1 MEKFIF
7 LTDEFTYFYLLS
19 FCIFL
24 FLSGVYFSN
33 RAKELQNIEA
43 EDERLAEIEKTRI
56 ANEMHD
62 DLGADLSNLL
72 FKLRIYQ
79 NSLGNLNLDDYQ
91 EIEGFTKEIIKKVNE
106 TIWTLNS
113 EKDNLLALGN
123 FMLKFSEEFVSK
135 FNINFQFINNIET
148 QTRAISVEK
157 RRNIFHLYKDAIK
170 YSAVVDGLSNLKV
183 KLIYNNNVFSFTI
196 QTQSINPTINNYE
209 SDILLESIQQKIHI
223 LKATFAEKL
232 ISINEKEICFNIEL

>member
-1 MEKFIF
+1 MYNFVLLPKEDWYFFNISF
-7 LTDEFTYFYLLS
+7 LTFVFVL
-19 FCIFL
+19 
-24 FLSGVYFSN
+24 GVYFSN

-43 EDERLAEIEKTRI
+43 EDEKQAEIEKTRI
-56 ANEMHD
+56 ASEMHD
-62 DLGADLSNLL
+62 DLGAELSNLL

-106 TIWTLNS
+106 TIWSLNS

-135 FNINFQFINNIET
+135 FNINFEFINDIET

-157 RRNIFHLYKDAIK
+157 RRNIFHLYKEILKSMA
-170 YSAVVDGLSNLKV
+170 SVEGLSYIRV
-183 KLIYNNNVFSFTI
+183 KL
-196 QTQSINPTINNYE
+196 NYHC
-209 SDILLESIQQKIHI
+209 DILSFIIQSQLKTAIFKNDERTLQIESMQQKIHI
-223 LKATFAEKL
+223 LKATLSEKL
-232 ISINEKEICFNIEL
+232 ISVNVKEICVHIEL